1 MYEGPCSVHFAV
13 FTLAWCYSLLLTILL
28 HVLHKCSALM
38 PSDASLLPLQPLQA
52 MMFAALNGVGLA
64 LLVPCCQ
71 SLIADLYPAEQRGR
85 AFGTLQLTAS
95 LGGMLGGVFATNMGG
110 HRVAGMDG
118 WRVAFHTI
126 AALSLIVGKC
136 RLLDRSMPNRMF
148 LWAGIVAVQLQV
160 VTCLS
165 ALWLVW

>member
-1 MYEGPCSVHFAV
+1 
-13 FTLAWCYSLLLTILL
+13 
-28 HVLHKCSALM
+28 
-38 PSDASLLPLQPLQA
+38 

-95 LGGMLGGVFATNMGG
+95 LGGMLGGVFATNLGG
-110 HRVAGMDG
+110 HMVAGMDG

-126 AALSLIVGKC
+126 AALSLIVGVC
-136 RLLDRSMPNRMF
+136 SGREEGRRP
-148 LWAGIVAVQLQV
+148 V
-160 VTCLS
+160 C
-165 ALWLVW
+165 